1 MIYIKNPRYKGI
13 GYKGNWL
20 NYILKIKQVR
30 IITFVLNL
38 LFINFSLS
46 NFGCCFYSFT
56 GASVP
61 QHLQT
66 IAIPVADD
74 RSGAAEPGLRELF
87 TDQLTQ
93 KFIDDNTLQVTERST
108 ADAILEFTI
117 TSLPDAPAVVAAGEN
132 VQTRRITLTV
142 NVIYRDLVQRKI
154 IYNKGFSNYGDY
166 PAGGGITERRN
177 AIETA
182 IDRITEDILLDTV
195 SGW

>member
-1 MIYIKNPRYKGI
+1 MQNITKFIKN
-13 GYKGNWL
+13 
-20 NYILKIKQVR
+20 
-30 IITFVLNL
+30 NL
-38 LFINFSLS
+38 FTNKTVVVTTLFMLFIIGSLS

-66 IAIPVADD
+66 IAIPVAED
-74 RSGAAEPGLRELF
+74 RSGAGEPGLREML

-93 KFIDDNTLQVTERST
+93 KFIEDNTLQVTERT
-108 ADAILEFTI
+108 AADAVLETTI
-117 TSLPDAPAVVAAGEN
+117 SSLSDAPAVVAAGEN
-132 VQTRRITLTV
+132 VQTRRVTVTV
-142 NVIYRDLVQRKI
+142 NVTYRDLIQRKV
-154 IYNKGFSNYGDY
+154 IYSKSFSNYGDY
-166 PAGGGITERRN
+166 SSASSIAERRS